1 MSSPMPDFADPW
13 RLCTQGKA
21 FRGSLA
27 LADLPRLRPLLAG
40 PEGEVRFD
48 LAFGRDAQQRAVVSI
63 RVNAVLR
70 LCCQRCMGVVEWPV
84 ESASRLALVAG
95 PEEAARLPE
104 GLDPLLVEE
113 PRLALATL
121 VEDELILAV
130 PVAPLHAVDDCA
142 VDLAK
147 VNAPSGSPAE
157 PAPARENPF
166 AVLAGLHGDDDKL
179 N

>member
-1 MSSPMPDFADPW
+1 MPDFADPW

-21 FRGSLA
+21 FHGSLA
-27 LADLPRLRPLLAG
+27 LADLPRLRPLLAE
-40 PEGEVRFD
+40 PDGEVRFD

-63 RVNAVLR
+63 RVNAVLH
-70 LCCQRCMGVVEWPV
+70 LSCQRCMGVVSWPV
-84 ESASRLALVAG
+84 ESDSRMALVTG
-95 PEEAARLPE
+95 PDEAARLPE
-104 GLDPLLVEE
+104 ELDPLLLEE

-130 PVAPLHAVDDCA
+130 PVAPMHAVEDCA
-142 VDLAK
+142 VDLGE
-147 VNAPSGSPAE
+147 VNAAVEAPSDE

-166 AVLAGLHGDDDKL
+166 AVLAGLHGDDDKR